1 VFGLE
6 FRVEVV
12 QAFLTVMMY
21 LKCGRQ
27 VDELQAFVDQLKE
40 EVMAHHN
47 NPRLLMV
54 DVLETE
60 KAKHLEVIAQ
70 LQSQLEQ
77 VWCD

>member
-1 VFGLE
+1 
-6 FRVEVV
+6 V
-12 QAFLTVMMY
+12 QFLTVMMY
-21 LKCGRQ
+21 FKFGRQ
-27 VDELQAFVDQLKE
+27 VDELQAFVDQLRE
-40 EVMAHHN
+40 EVMGHQN